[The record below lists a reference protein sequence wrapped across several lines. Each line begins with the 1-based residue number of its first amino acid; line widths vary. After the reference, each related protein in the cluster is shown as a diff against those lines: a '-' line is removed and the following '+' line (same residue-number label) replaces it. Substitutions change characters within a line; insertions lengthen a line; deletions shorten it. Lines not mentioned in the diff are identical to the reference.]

1 MTALTASIVIGL
13 ALSCA
18 PGIDPAIV
26 AGIATA
32 ESHLDP
38 SAVHINT
45 DGSRDIG
52 LMQIND
58 RNFACLGLTPQTAL
72 DPCQSIRSAAQLL
85 QSYSRYNTG
94 SPVAGFIN
102 QSMSKFRFIFK
113 RHIARTAFGRRHK
126 SSAGSKE

>member
-38 SAVHINT
+38 SAVTHQHRWLERHRAN
-45 DGSRDIG
+45 
-52 LMQIND
+52 
-58 RNFACLGLTPQTAL
+58 A
-72 DPCQSIRSAAQLL
+72 
-85 QSYSRYNTG
+85 
-94 SPVAGFIN
+94 N
-102 QSMSKFRFIFK
+102 Q
-113 RHIARTAFGRRHK
+113 
-126 SSAGSKE
+126 